1 VGVVFAYGQTGSGKT
16 HTMNGLMDSLLEDV
30 FRPTVV
36 GEAPRAV
43 SFSYLEMLGTVVT
56 DCLVRTQP
64 KGGVQIGEAI
74 DGRVLTRNLSIHA
87 AANAAEL
94 GRLVKVAQSKRSV
107 ACTARNDESSR
118 SHGVAIVTLG
128 PPGSK
133 EAPEE
138 AYAPAHGVLY
148 IIDLAGSERAAD
160 STNHSKERMEV
171 CACVCVPFIPSHHLG
186 RGLGACF
193 TLASL
198 RKREV
203 PTHTHTH
210 THSLSLLACAH
221 TGENP
226 SCGLLFRLSSHGA
239 AAGV

>member
-1 VGVVFAYGQTGSGKT
+1 MAHSQVGVVFAYGQTGSGKT

-56 DCLVRTQP
+56 DCLVPTQP

-74 DGRVLTRNLSIHA
+74 DGRVLTRNLSTHWA
-87 AANAAEL
+87 ADAAEL

-118 SHGVAIVTLG
+118 SHGVAIVTVG

-133 EAPEE
+133 EASEE

-171 CACVCVPFIPSHHLG
+171 CVWVGGWVCLCVCVCARSACPKARRLD
-186 RGLGACF
+186 GADRNVEA
-193 TLASL
+193 TLPATAECS
-198 RKREV
+198 RAA
-203 PTHTHTH
+203 PTPPTRVRFA
-210 THSLSLLACAH
+210 L
-221 TGENP
+221 
-226 SCGLLFRLSSHGA
+226 
-239 AAGV
+239 VV